1 MSTAKKTIL
10 PKLPH
15 GEGTMSYDVNGN
27 IVYKKWIVLS
37 DGSKYRKT
45 ITGSTIP
52 ECFRKMMKEEETASY
67 LKPVE
72 YNSSKLDQELMYWL
86 NNIKKSTLKVQ
97 SWERLESTIR
107 NIIIP
112 SPIGRK
118 KINAITSKDIQSFI
132 NRMNTGDYC
141 YSSIKKIYDCLN
153 EFFRY
158 LSLRDG
164 IKNPMLPVVC
174 VMRLNVIKE
183 EKEIEYLDEEDIPK
197 FIDQALTTW
206 ASSGRPRYRYGPVL
220 AANLYMGLR
229 IGELL
234 ALKWNDVNFE
244 KGYIMV
250 NKTLIEEK
258 NPEYDHSKP
267 DLMKKK
273 GIKKNVFRVQKSTKT
288 KKNRRV
294 PINKAAERYLRLHY
308 EKTDHNK
315 KGDFVIATSTGK
327 STTPKNIQ
335 DTIASILRNADTK
348 TQASNTH
355 ISDIHAR
362 HSCLIGA

>member
-1 MSTAKKTIL
+1 
-10 PKLPH
+10 
-15 GEGTMSYDVNGN
+15 
-27 IVYKKWIVLS
+27 
-37 DGSKYRKT
+37 
-45 ITGSTIP
+45 
-52 ECFRKMMKEEETASY
+52 
-67 LKPVE
+67 
-72 YNSSKLDQELMYWL
+72 
-86 NNIKKSTLKVQ
+86 
-97 SWERLESTIR
+97 
-107 NIIIP
+107 
-112 SPIGRK
+112 
-118 KINAITSKDIQSFI
+118 
-132 NRMNTGDYC
+132 MNTGDYC

-197 FIDQALTTW
+197 FINQALTTW
-206 ASSGRPRYRYGPVL
+206 ESSGRPRYRYGSVL

-258 NPEYDHSKP
+258 NPKYDRSKP
-267 DLMKKK
+267 ELMKKK

-308 EKTDHNK
+308 KNPVHQKLIAFHFYLNYFVCFHQYGYFDYISMKT
-315 KGDFVIATSTGK
+315 KGV
-327 STTPKNIQ
+327 N
-335 DTIASILRNADTK
+335 TIKYINDSIYT
-348 TQASNTH
+348 
-355 ISDIHAR
+355 
-362 HSCLIGA
+362 